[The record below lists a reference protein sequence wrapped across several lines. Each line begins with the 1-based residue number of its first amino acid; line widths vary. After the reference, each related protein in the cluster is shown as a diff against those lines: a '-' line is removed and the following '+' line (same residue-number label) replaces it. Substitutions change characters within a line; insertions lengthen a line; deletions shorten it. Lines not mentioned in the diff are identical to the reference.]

1 MDFSWVGELGIRRF
15 TFAFPRHLCCNPE
28 AMQRVAILI
37 ATFFYAGKSPKAPGT
52 AGSFVAL
59 PLAWWIWLQPTFVA
73 WIATG
78 ALFLLGVWASH
89 RVVKQSGKED
99 NQEIVIDEV
108 VGVIVTA
115 SVAAHLWWH
124 YALVFFF
131 FRAFDIFKPG
141 PVRWIDANVKGGLGA
156 MVDDLA
162 AALMAAATLYLVLQA
177 SAYMVAPAVA

>member
-1 MDFSWVGELGIRRF
+1 MHKIA
-15 TFAFPRHLCCNPE
+15 T
-28 AMQRVAILI
+28 LI
-37 ATFFYAGKSPKAPGT
+37 ATVFYVGKSPKAPGT
-52 AGSFVAL
+52 AGSLVAL
-59 PLAWWIWLQPTFVA
+59 PLAWWVWLQAPAVA
-73 WIATG
+73 WSVICV
-78 ALFLLGVWASH
+78 LFLLGVWASH
-89 RVVKQSGKED
+89 CVVKQSGKED

-108 VGVIVTA
+108 VGVLVTA

-162 AALMAAATLYLVLQA
+162 AAIMAAATLYLVLQA
-177 SAYMVAPAVA
+177 SAYMVASEVA